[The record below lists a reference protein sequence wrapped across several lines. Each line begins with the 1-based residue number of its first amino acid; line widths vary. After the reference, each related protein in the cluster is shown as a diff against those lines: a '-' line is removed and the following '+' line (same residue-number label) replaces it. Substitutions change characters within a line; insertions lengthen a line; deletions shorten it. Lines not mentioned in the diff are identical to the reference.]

1 MKPFNVF
8 PYGSRIPFMRMGG
21 ISIALSVL
29 LVLVSLG
36 AMAYNTVRDGAPFNF
51 ALDFTG
57 GMVSEIRFDR
67 PVDIDDVRARLD
79 EAGFDGAQV
88 QTFGSG
94 NDLLVRLRPEQ
105 QGGQAGG
112 AEQSELNDRTA
123 REVTE
128 ALAYP
133 DNPGRV
139 MRTEFVGPQVGR
151 DLALNG
157 MWAIIFVVVGF
168 LIYISMRF
176 ERKFAIAAVLT
187 SLHDVIV
194 VAGWF
199 AITGHEFDLT
209 VLAGLLSVLGFSIND
224 TIVVFDRIR
233 ENFRGM
239 RASPTEI
246 INASINQTLSRT
258 VITSVVSLLTM
269 LALYFYGGG
278 SLAGMA
284 EAMIM
289 GVIFGTLSSIFVAAP
304 LLERG
309 ALKVTKQDLMPK
321 ARDEAELARR
331 P

>member
-8 PYGSRIPFMRMGG
+8 PYDSRIDFMRMGG
-21 ISIALSVL
+21 VSIFLSVL
-29 LVLVSLG
+29 LVVISLG
-36 AMAYNTVRDGAPFNF
+36 AMGYNTIRDGAPFNF

-57 GMVSEIRFDR
+57 GMVSEIRFDQ
-67 PVDIDDVRARLD
+67 PVDVDDVRARLD
-79 EAGFDGAQV
+79 AAGLDGAQV

-94 NDLLVRLRPEQ
+94 NDLLIRLRPS
-105 QGGQAGG
+105 GGEAGG
-112 AEQSELNDRTA
+112 AAQSELNDRTA
-123 REVTE
+123 REVTQ

-139 MRTEFVGPQVGR
+139 MRNEFVGPQVGR

-157 MWAIIFVVVGF
+157 MWSIIFVVVGF

-187 SLHDVIV
+187 SLHDIIV

-239 RASPTEI
+239 RASASEI

-258 VITSVVSLLTM
+258 VITSVASLLTM

-309 ALKVTKQDLMPK
+309 ALRVTKQDLMPK
-321 ARDEAELARR
+321 ARDDAELARR

>member
-8 PYGSRIPFMRMGG
+8 PYDSRIPFMRMGG
-21 ISIALSVL
+21 FSIALSVL

-36 AMAYNTVRDGAPFNF
+36 AMAYNTVRDGSPFNF

-57 GMVSEIRFDR
+57 GMVSEIRFDK
-67 PVDIDDVRARLD
+67 PVDVDDVRARLD
-79 EAGFDGAQV
+79 AAGFDGAQV

-94 NDLLVRLRPEQ
+94 NDLLIRLRPD
-105 QGGQAGG
+105 GGGTADG

-123 REVTE
+123 REVTD

-187 SLHDVIV
+187 SLHDIIV

-199 AITGHEFDLT
+199 ALTGREFDLT

-304 LLERG
+304 LLDRG

-321 ARDEAELARR
+321 ARDDAELARR